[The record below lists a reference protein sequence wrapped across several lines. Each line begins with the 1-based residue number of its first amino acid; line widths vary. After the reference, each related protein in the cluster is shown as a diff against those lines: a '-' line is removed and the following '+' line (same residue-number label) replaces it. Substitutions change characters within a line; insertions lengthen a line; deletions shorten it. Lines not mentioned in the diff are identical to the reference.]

1 MQDTIVR
8 TNHSPE
14 DYDELSTKREMVTL
28 LANDATGEQLDAAMH
43 ACIDNRLDDAERR
56 TILIQTI
63 YRSWH
68 ERLRKRPRPAG
79 ADFAPTWEDV
89 ERMFLDI
96 LAIVGATR
104 SSPPEPPPQ
113 PASSDKRSESE
124 GMTPIARLSVGV
136 PALGGD
142 SAVLEHI
149 RRALDEPPPH
159 PASPAKKSGMAAPIR
174 ASLLDWSRPRPIN

>member
-1 MQDTIVR
+1 
-8 TNHSPE
+8 
-14 DYDELSTKREMVTL
+14 
-28 LANDATGEQLDAAMH
+28 MH

-63 YRSWH
+63 YRYWH
-68 ERLRKRPRPAG
+68 ERLRKRQQPAG
-79 ADFAPTWEDV
+79 AAFAPTWEDV

-96 LAIVGATR
+96 VAVVGAAP

-113 PASSDKRSESE
+113 PAPSEKKS
-124 GMTPIARLSVGV
+124 TQIARLSVDL
-136 PALGGD
+136 PALDGD

-149 RRALDEPPPH
+149 RRALDEPLPQA
-159 PASPAKKSGMAAPIR
+159 ASPDKKLGMTAPIR